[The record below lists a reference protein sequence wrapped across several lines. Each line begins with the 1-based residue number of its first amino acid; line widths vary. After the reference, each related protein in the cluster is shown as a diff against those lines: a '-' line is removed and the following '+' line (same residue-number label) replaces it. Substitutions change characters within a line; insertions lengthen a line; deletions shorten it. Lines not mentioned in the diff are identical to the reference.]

1 MFAKTFR
8 NSLVAS
14 SLLIGASLLAGPAM
28 AQVSDGD
35 VVSGDV
41 TPINAITFV
50 GTTGTTITG
59 GAAVAAY
66 PMGSLTLQNN
76 AGAGWT
82 LDVASA
88 NGGELQYLTNS
99 ITYTDLTTAA
109 IAGATVTPVDLATA
123 ATDEEVID
131 AAYNIDVADGVTG
144 VAVTAAIAAGQ
155 YVPAGTYSD
164 TLTFTLTSK

>member
-1 MFAKTFR
+1 MFTKNFR

-14 SLLIGASLLAGPAM
+14 GLLIGASLLAGPA
-28 AQVSDGD
+28 ALAASDNG

-41 TPINAITFV
+41 TAVNTIDFT
-50 GTTGTTITG
+50 GTTGTAITG
-59 GAAVAAY
+59 GAAVSAY
-66 PMGSLTLQNN
+66 PIGTLTIQNN
-76 AGAGWT
+76 DPDGWT

-88 NGGELQYLTNS
+88 NGGKLKFGSNV

-109 IAGATVTPVDLATA
+109 IAGATVTPVDLTTP

-131 AAYNIDVADGVTG
+131 AAYNVDVADGVTN

-155 YVPAGTYSD
+155 FVPAGTYSD
-164 TLTFTLTSK
+164 TLTFTQTSK